1 MRVHESG
8 LLCERAA
15 GIIQQWGGLC
25 KKEWLSIMVEHKW
38 ELKKKMDRKEEKR
51 KERRKKMSCNMRQ
64 TENIENHSE
73 KQI

>member
-1 MRVHESG
+1 
-8 LLCERAA
+8 
-15 GIIQQWGGLC
+15 
-25 KKEWLSIMVEHKW
+25 MVEHKW

-51 KERRKKMSCNMRQ
+51 KERRKKMSGNMRQ